1 MKIMCPIKMEYHKFL
16 RHLPHKKK
24 GKKRGQGVSKLLP
37 NILIQGARSAGLL
50 PYIINVCRQTP
61 CVFSMPHIGKCVKNQ
76 LRIFF
81 STSVGFYLHLVN
93 FIDNAYTKNY
103 IVLQQSTPI
112 YLPGR
117 LLNYPCINIFF

>member
-1 MKIMCPIKMEYHKFL
+1 MKCMCPIKMEYHKFL

-24 GKKRGQGVSKLLP
+24 GEKKGSRCFKVVTQHFNTRCSVSWPVAIHYQRADTLCIF
-37 NILIQGARSAGLL
+37 NATH
-50 PYIINVCRQTP
+50 RQMCKKP
-61 CVFSMPHIGKCVKNQ
+61 AAYF
-76 LRIFF
+76 FF